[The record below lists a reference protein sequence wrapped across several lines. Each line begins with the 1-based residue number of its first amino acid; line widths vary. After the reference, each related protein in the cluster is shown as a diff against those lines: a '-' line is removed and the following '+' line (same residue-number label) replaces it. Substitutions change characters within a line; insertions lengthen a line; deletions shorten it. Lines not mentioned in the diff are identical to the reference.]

1 MNENN
6 DILYLHITPCGKKYF
21 GVASTTANQRWK
33 NGKGYKENEYFT
45 NAIEKYG
52 WDNIDHIILAKGLTS
67 FEADLF
73 EIFCI
78 AYYDTM
84 NRDIGYNLTSG
95 GRDHFHH
102 SEESKQKM
110 SEKQKGLQVGEKNPF
125 YGKHHT
131 EETKQK
137 ISESHKGENNPMYGK
152 YHSEETRKK
161 MSEAQKGKK
170 SFMYGKTGKDHHSSK
185 TVICITTGQVYYGA
199 SEAGRAIGITHQS
212 ISKVCNGKGKS
223 AGKLSDGTP
232 LKWKYVQDLPKPQVS
247 EDKKQLLRN
256 GPKPLKIV
264 C

>member
-95 GRDHFHH
+95 GRKHYHH
-102 SEESKQKM
+102 SEDTKQKM
-110 SEKQKGLQVGEKNPF
+110 KDNHADVS
-125 YGKHHT
+125 
-131 EETKQK
+131 
-137 ISESHKGENNPMYGK
+137 GENNPMYGK
-152 YHSEETRKK
+152 TGENNPNYGSHRSEDTKQK
-161 MSEAQKGKK
+161 MRDNNARTFLGRTGKK
-170 SFMYGKTGKDHHSSK
+170 HPSSK
-185 TVICITTGQVYYGA
+185 TVICITTGQVFYGIR
-199 SEAGRAIGITHQS
+199 EAGRITGTNDS
-212 ISKVCNGKGKS
+212 DISAVCKGKRNY
-223 AGKLSDGTP
+223 AGKLPDGTR
-232 LKWKYVQDLPKPQVS
+232 LRWRYVKDLPKPQVS

>member
-1 MNENN
+1 MSENN

-21 GVASTTANQRWK
+21 GVASTTTKKRWK
-33 NGKGYKENEYFT
+33 NGKGYKRNKYFT

-52 WDNIDHIILAKGLTS
+52 WDNIDHIILAEGLTS

-95 GRDHFHH
+95 GRKHYHH
-102 SEESKQKM
+102 SEGTKQKL
-110 SEKQKGLQVGEKNPF
+110 SEKNKGEKHPM
-125 YGKHHT
+125 YGKHPS

-137 ISESHKGENNPMYGK
+137 ISESLKGEKHRLYGK
-152 YHSEETRKK
+152 
-161 MSEAQKGKK
+161 
-170 SFMYGKTGKDHHSSK
+170 FGKDHNSSK
-185 TVICITTGQVYYGA
+185 TVICLTTRQVYYGA
-199 SEAGRAIGITHQS
+199 AEAGRATGVASQD
-212 ISKVCNGKGKS
+212 ISRVCNDKRKS
-223 AGKLSDGTP
+223 AGKLPDGTK
-232 LKWKYVQDLPKPQVS
+232 LKWKYVKDLPKPKVP
-247 EDKKQLLRN
+247 EDIKQLLRN